1 MTCIRPK
8 NLFLS
13 CLGVVFWVLI
23 SIPSTSADVA
33 QGLAYLNGQQS
44 ADNSYTNAADVS
56 TAFQATA
63 ETLNA
68 FQFAGGAAQPGS
80 ASALDYLNAET
91 HLNTENLARLIIANS
106 AAGNDVQVLVGE
118 LWENQNSDG
127 GFGDSE
133 GYESTVLDTAFALE
147 ALASSAQPQSNGTAL
162 AVDFLLGEQQSDGGW
177 QGEPNEP
184 TVYLSALAMRALWH
198 HRTAFPGISGALTLA
213 QGFLMAQRDSATG
226 LWPETFE
233 SALAL
238 IAIIPNSNEFSQV
251 ESMVTAL
258 RNQQQSNGSWDD
270 SVYATALALRAL
282 ASQPVSLPPP
292 VTTGGIKGRVLDS
305 ETLQPINGAVVTID
319 GIAVSTS
326 DLNGDFSFQDLDAAT
341 YDLRAGAAGY
351 SEVTVSGV
359 AVNAG
364 AETVLTHTLL
374 APLPTSG
381 VLQGQVADAA
391 TGQSLSNVLV
401 SVTGS
406 SAASTHSALNG
417 AYSLAGLNPGGI
429 TITLSL
435 SGYLPITAT
444 ATITAGRTVVF
455 NPTLTRSS
463 SESVPLPGTATSGL
477 LRGLV
482 TDANTGGP
490 LSGAL
495 VSVDNAATGTRIR
508 AKVTGA
514 DGSYEIADLAP
525 GAVDIQVGKQGYVS
539 VVAHATVN
547 AGNALTFS
555 PALVPDEGVAGDVDE
570 TPMPSTPTTG
580 VLKGSVTDVGTG
592 TALEAVAV
600 TVDDA
605 GTGARLRTV
614 FTAADGSYEIKDLEP
629 GDIVIQAVKTGYLT
643 AAATASVQA
652 GTALLFNPGLVPE
665 GGDPGSGTGN
675 VEEEPLPPPTTGVL
689 RGVVTDANTGTPV
702 DTAQVTVDDA
712 GTGERLRTAFTGTD
726 GSYDIEDLEPG
737 DITIQVGKSGYLT
750 AVADASA
757 QAGVVLEFNPG
768 LLPEEEDLDDEVQE
782 EPLPETPT
790 TGQLQGVVADAET
803 GLPLSGAAVDV
814 TGAFTGSIQTAADGS
829 YLIQDIAPGA
839 ITVTV
844 SLSGYLSV
852 SASGSIA
859 AGNAVVFSPA
869 LSPEDYVTSEPGRII
884 GRAVEAG
891 THTPLEHVVVDVSGD
906 PGTASVSSGYKGTF
920 EIDALAPG
928 NYTLQLS
935 LPDYVTRS
943 LSVVVPSGG
952 TVDLRDV
959 ELSPASGTVT
969 VFGRITD
976 TDTGLPIGD
985 AVVSIM
991 GTVIST
997 QSDADGNY
1005 RLEGLDPGI
1014 RTLMFNA
1021 TGYNNQTVILDL
1033 SQPGQHEVNRA
1044 LTLTENSGLSLTFIS
1059 TDRTAYKAYTAGE
1072 IHANVLNNG
1081 SPVEAMVTFSM
1092 FDAAGE
1098 FVSDFD
1104 AMRPGENSRLIMF
1117 EPGEIETVVALFNTA
1132 NLPPGD
1138 YRIVGRVLVGNQ
1150 MIGPATAILDE
1161 RTTEFTIDAT
1171 MLISQLHVAPI
1182 PGFSAVGVTETVN
1195 ITADIVNR
1203 SNVPVDLSF
1212 YYDLLDPG
1220 GGVLRHS
1227 PRITIPL
1234 TPDQDS
1240 VSQVID
1246 TFTQTFTES
1255 GEHPLAVA
1263 TGIFPRPDTIDAGVL
1278 SVAPGI
1284 RIDPSQSISPTIV
1297 TPDENQRVRIT
1308 IRLEGREVQ

>member
-1 MTCIRPK
+1 MTCIRTK
-8 NLFLS
+8 NLFWS
-13 CLGVVFWVLI
+13 CLCVIFWGLI
-23 SIPSTSADVA
+23 SIPSASADVA
-33 QGLAYLNGQQS
+33 QGVIYLNGLQS
-44 ADNSYTNAADVS
+44 VEHSYSNAADVS
-56 TAFQATA
+56 TPFQATA
-63 ETLNA
+63 EALRA
-68 FQFAGGAAQPGS
+68 FQFASGTAQPGS

-91 HLNTENLARLIIANS
+91 RHNTENHARLIIAN
-106 AAGNDVQVLVGE
+106 AGAGNDVQGLVGE
-118 LWENQNSDG
+118 LWAHQNSDG
-127 GFGDSE
+127 GFGDFE
-133 GYESTVLDTAFALE
+133 DYESTVLDTSFALE
-147 ALASSAQPQSNGTAL
+147 ALAASTQSQTNGTAL
-162 AVDFLLGEQQSDGGW
+162 AVDFLIGEQQSDGGW
-177 QGEPNEP
+177 ENEPNEP

-198 HRTAFPGISGALTLA
+198 HRTEFPGIDSALIRA
-213 QGFLMAQRDSATG
+213 QNYLLAQRDTTTG
-226 LWPETFE
+226 LWSETFE

-238 IAIIPNSNEFSQV
+238 IAIIPNSDEFSQV

-258 RNQQQSNGSWDD
+258 RNQQQANGSWDD
-270 SVYATALALRAL
+270 SVYATALAVRAL

-292 VTTGGIKGRVLDS
+292 VTTGGIKGKVLDS
-305 ETLQPINGAVVTID
+305 ETRQPINGAVVTID

-326 DLNGDFSFQDLDAAT
+326 DLNGDFSFLNLDEAA
-341 YDLRAGAAGY
+341 YNLRVGAAGY
-351 SEVTVSGV
+351 SEAVVSGV
-359 AVNAG
+359 TVTAG

-381 VLQGQVADAA
+381 VLQGQITDAA
-391 TGQSLSNVLV
+391 TGQSLSDVTV
-401 SVTGS
+401 TVTGNS
-406 SAASTHSALNG
+406 TASTHSALNG
-417 AYSLAGLNPGGI
+417 AYSLASLNPGSI

-444 ATITAGRTVVF
+444 ATITAGQTVVF

-463 SESVPLPGTATSGL
+463 SESVPLPGTATTGV
-477 LRGLV
+477 LRGQV
-482 TDANTGGP
+482 TDANTGGQ
-490 LSGAL
+490 LSGAV
-495 VSVDNAATGTRIR
+495 VSVDDAATGTRIR

-525 GAVDIQVGKQGYVS
+525 GDVDIMVGKQGYVS
-539 VVAHATVN
+539 VVAHAAVN

-555 PALVPDEGVAGDVDE
+555 PALVPDEGLAGNVDE
-570 TPMPSTPTTG
+570 TLMPSTPTTG
-580 VLKGSVTDVGTG
+580 VLKGSVSDAGTG

-614 FTAADGSYEIKDLEP
+614 FTAADGSFEINDLEP
-629 GDIVIQAVKTGYLT
+629 GDIVIQAGKTGYLT
-643 AAATASVQA
+643 ATATASVQA
-652 GTALLFNPGLVPE
+652 GNALLFNPGLVSE
-665 GGDPGSGTGN
+665 GGDPGTGNSN
-675 VEEEPLPPPTTGVL
+675 VEEQPLPPPTTGIL
-689 RGVVTDANTGTPV
+689 KGVVTDANTGTPV

-712 GTGERLRTAFTGTD
+712 GTGERLRTAFTSAD
-726 GSYDIEDLEPG
+726 GSFNIEDLEPG
-737 DITIQVGKSGYLT
+737 DITIQVGKPGYLT
-750 AVADASA
+750 AVANASA

-768 LLPEEEDLDDEVQE
+768 LLPEEENLDDEVQE

-790 TGQLQGVVADAET
+790 TGQLQGLVTDAET
-803 GLPLSGAAVDV
+803 GLPLSGAFVDV
-814 TGAFTGSIQTAADGS
+814 TGGFTGSIQTAMDGS
-829 YLIQDIAPGA
+829 YLIQDIAPGE

-844 SLSGYLSV
+844 SLTGYLSV

-869 LSPEDYVTSEPGRII
+869 LSPEDYVTSETGRII

-891 THTPLEHVVVDVSGD
+891 TQTPLEHVVVEVSGD
-906 PGTASVSSGYKGTF
+906 PGTASGSTRSYGTF

-928 NYTLQLS
+928 NYALQLS
-935 LPDYVTRS
+935 HSDYVARS
-943 LSVVVPSGG
+943 LAVVVPSGG

-959 ELSPASGTVT
+959 ELGPASGTVT

-976 TDTGLPIGD
+976 SGTGLPIGE

-991 GTVIST
+991 GTVLST
-997 QSDADGNY
+997 QSDTDGNY
-1005 RLEGLDPGI
+1005 RLEGLDPGNK
-1014 RTLMFNA
+1014 TLMFNA
-1021 TGYNNQTVILDL
+1021 TGYNSQTVILDL
-1033 SQPGQHEVNRA
+1033 TQPGQHEINRA

-1059 TDRTAYKAYTAGE
+1059 TDRNVYKAYTAGE

-1117 EPGEIETVVALFNTA
+1117 EPGEIETVVAPFNTA

-1161 RTTEFTIDAT
+1161 RTNEFTIDAT
-1171 MLISQLHVAPI
+1171 AAISQMRVAAI
-1182 PGFSAVGVTETVN
+1182 PGFSAVGVIEAVN

-1203 SNVPVDLSF
+1203 SNVPVDLCFS
-1212 YYDLLDPG
+1212 YNLLDPG
-1220 GGVLRHS
+1220 GGFVRRS
-1227 PRITIPL
+1227 PTVTIPL

-1246 TFTQTFTES
+1246 TFTQTFSES
-1255 GEHPLAVA
+1255 GEHQLTV
-1263 TGIFPRPDTIDAGVL
+1263 TIRRGPIPETMDAGVL

-1284 RIDPSQSISPTIV
+1284 RIDPSQSITPTIV

>member
-1 MTCIRPK
+1 MTCIRTK
-8 NLFLS
+8 NLFWS
-13 CLGVVFWVLI
+13 CLGVIFWGLI
-23 SIPSTSADVA
+23 SIPSASADVA
-33 QGLAYLNGQQS
+33 QGVIYLNGLQS
-44 ADNSYTNAADVS
+44 VDYSYSNAADVS
-56 TAFQATA
+56 TPFQATA
-63 ETLNA
+63 ETLRA
-68 FQFAGGAAQPGS
+68 FQIASGTAQPGS

-91 HLNTENLARLIIANS
+91 HHNTENLARLIIAN
-106 AAGNDVQVLVGE
+106 AGAGNDVQGLVGE
-118 LWENQNSDG
+118 LWTHQNSDG
-127 GFGDSE
+127 GFGDFE
-133 GYESTVLDTAFALE
+133 NYDSTVLDTAFALE
-147 ALASSAQPQSNGTAL
+147 ALAATEEPQTNGTAL
-162 AVDFLLGEQQSDGGW
+162 AIDFLLGEQQSLGGW
-177 QGEPNEP
+177 KSAPNEP

-198 HRTAFPGISGALTLA
+198 YRTEFPGIDSALIRA
-213 QGFLMAQRDSATG
+213 QNYLLAQRDTATG
-226 LWPETFE
+226 LWSETFE

-238 IAIIPNSNEFSQV
+238 IAIIPHSDEFSQV

-258 RNQQQSNGSWDD
+258 RNQQQANGSWDD

-292 VTTGGIKGRVLDS
+292 VTTGGVKGKVLDS
-305 ETLQPINGAVVTID
+305 ETRQPINGAVATID

-326 DLNGDFSFQDLDAAT
+326 DLNGDFSFQNLDEAT
-341 YDLRAGAAGY
+341 YNLRVGAAGY
-351 SEVTVSGV
+351 SEVVVSGV
-359 AVNAG
+359 TVNAG
-364 AETVLTHTLL
+364 AETVLTQTLL

-381 VLQGQVADAA
+381 VLQGQITDAV
-391 TGQSLSNVLV
+391 TGQSLSD
-401 SVTGS
+401 VTVTVNGS
-406 SAASTHSALNG
+406 STASTHSALNG
-417 AYSLAGLNPGGI
+417 AYSLAGLTPGGI

-444 ATITAGRTVVF
+444 ATITAGQTVVF

-463 SESVPLPGTATSGL
+463 SESVPLPGTATTGV
-477 LRGLV
+477 LRGQV
-482 TDANTGGP
+482 TDENTGAP
-490 LSGAL
+490 LSVAY
-495 VSVDNAATGTRIR
+495 VRVDDAATGTRLR
-508 AKVTGA
+508 AKATGV
-514 DGSYEIADLAP
+514 DGSYEIADLEP
-525 GAVDIQVGKQGYVS
+525 GAVDIEVAKPGYVS
-539 VVAHATVN
+539 VTAHATVN

-555 PALVPDEGVAGDVDE
+555 PALVPDEGVAGNVDE

-580 VLKGSVTDVGTG
+580 VLKGSVTAADTG
-592 TALEAVAV
+592 AALEAVAV
-600 TVDDA
+600 TVDVA
-605 GTGARLRTV
+605 GSGARLRTV
-614 FTAADGSYEIKDLEP
+614 FTAADGSYQIEDLEP
-629 GDIVIQAVKTGYLT
+629 GDIVIQAGKTGYLT
-643 AAATASVQA
+643 ATATASVQA
-652 GTALLFNPGLVPE
+652 GNALLFNPGLVPE
-665 GGDPGSGTGN
+665 GGDPGTGTGD
-675 VEEEPLPPPTTGVL
+675 VAEEPLPPPTTGIL
-689 RGVVTDANTGTPV
+689 QGVVTDANTGTPV
-702 DTAQVTVDDA
+702 DTAQVTVDDT

-726 GSYDIEDLEPG
+726 GAFTIEDLEPG

-750 AVADASA
+750 AVANASA

-768 LLPEEEDLDDEVQE
+768 LLPEEENLDDEVQE

-790 TGQLQGVVADAET
+790 TGQLQGVVTNAET
-803 GLPLSGAAVDV
+803 GLPLGGAAVDV

-891 THTPLEHVVVDVSGD
+891 THTPLAHVVVEANGD
-906 PGTASVSSGYKGTF
+906 PGTASTASGYKGTF
-920 EIDALAPG
+920 EIDALDPG

-935 LPDYVTRS
+935 LSDYVTRS
-943 LSVVVPSGG
+943 LSVVLSSGG

-969 VFGRITD
+969 VLGRITD
-976 TDTGLPIGD
+976 SGTGQPIGD

-1005 RLEGLDPGI
+1005 RLQELDPGN

-1021 TGYNNQTVILDL
+1021 TGYNSQTVILDL
-1033 SQPGQHEVNRA
+1033 SQPGQHEINRA
-1044 LTLTENSGLSLTFIS
+1044 LTLTENSSLSLTFIS
-1059 TDRTAYKAYTAGE
+1059 TDRTAYNAYTAGE

-1104 AMRPGENSRLIMF
+1104 AMRPGEQSRLILF
-1117 EPGEIETVVALFNTA
+1117 EPGEIETVVAPFNTA

-1138 YRIVGRVLVGNQ
+1138 YRIIGRVLVGNQ

-1171 MLISQLHVAPI
+1171 RVIPQLHLAPI

-1212 YYDLLDPG
+1212 SYDLLDPG
-1220 GGVLRHS
+1220 GGVLRHAS
-1227 PRITIPL
+1227 IFTIPL

-1246 TFTQTFTES
+1246 TFTQTFSES
-1255 GEHPLAVA
+1255 GEHTLAVA
-1263 TGIFPRPDTIDAGVL
+1263 MGSNPLPDTVDAGVL

-1284 RIDPSQSISPTIV
+1284 RIDPGQSISPTIV